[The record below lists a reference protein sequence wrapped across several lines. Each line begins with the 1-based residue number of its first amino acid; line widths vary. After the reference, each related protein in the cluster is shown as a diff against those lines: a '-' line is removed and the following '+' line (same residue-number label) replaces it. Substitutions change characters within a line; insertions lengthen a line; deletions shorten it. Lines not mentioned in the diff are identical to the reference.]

1 MEEKVTLL
9 SKRKNI
15 QMVFDYCMDNKI
27 QFAVTPREMMSDE
40 FEIDLTISGIKP
52 AVALGMFVKEHKFE
66 VFGLGEIARSKPATN
81 VVKKAEAKENGSLS
95 EMMNAKEDSVASVL
109 NF

>member
-15 QMVFDYCMDNKI
+15 QLVFDYCMDNKI
-27 QFAVTPREMMSDE
+27 QFAVSPREMMADE
-40 FEIDLTISGIKP
+40 FEIDLTVNGIKP
-52 AVALGMFVKEHKFE
+52 AVALGMFAKEHKFE
-66 VFGLGEIARSKPATN
+66 VFGLGELGKTKPATN
-81 VVKKAEAKENGSLS
+81 GTKKAETKESGNLAEMIS
-95 EMMNAKEDSVASVL
+95 EPAASVL